1 MNAFTI
7 HISFAIIPLYAF
19 ILSCVLCYMPLFTCV
34 FCVIHT
40 PTLSVLPPFKD
51 QSEAKEAEVQ
61 TAIAIGVP
69 VGIVLIIIVIGVV
82 GLLCYLRQRRIDKGP
97 KE

>member
-19 ILSCVLCYMPLFTCV
+19 ILSCVLCCLYSLVCFV
-34 FCVIHT
+34 LYIHT
-40 PTLSVLPPFKD
+40 PTLSVLPTFKD

-82 GLLCYLRQRRIDKGP
+82 ALLCYLRQRRIDKGP